1 MCLNSADSDTRNWK
15 KKNANKQEEATHFVL
30 MECPYIHV
38 VLSTTEYYLACLEQK
53 NKISRNVK
61 PRRGG
66 DRFVWFVDVYGKYS
80 VALVSFL
87 IFCLKCLNGVL
98 PMAVQTFHTW
108 KSKSPGIAYHWRTKN
123 CFPNGSQ
130 KFGESTGQLMS
141 TVLKA
146 AATTIKLIAL
156 KRCRVPCVST

>member
-1 MCLNSADSDTRNWK
+1 
-15 KKNANKQEEATHFVL
+15 

-98 PMAVQTFHTW
+98 PMAVQTFHT
-108 KSKSPGIAYHWRTKN
+108 
-123 CFPNGSQ
+123 
-130 KFGESTGQLMS
+130 
-141 TVLKA
+141 
-146 AATTIKLIAL
+146 
-156 KRCRVPCVST
+156 